1 MIRTTTRSSTK
12 KQQLS
17 KEKNELLLPIVY
29 KMIINNTLETGY
41 LEFNNKNE
49 NHYHQYQS
57 ASGKKILINN
67 SIFTQI
73 LPNGY
78 TIHIEKHI

>member
-1 MIRTTTRSSTK
+1 MMRTTTTTTRSSSK
-12 KQQLS
+12 KQQ
-17 KEKNELLLPIVY
+17 LPIVY

-41 LEFNNKNE
+41 LEFNKKNE
-49 NHYHQYQS
+49 NHYYQYQS
-57 ASGKKILINN
+57 SSGNKILINN